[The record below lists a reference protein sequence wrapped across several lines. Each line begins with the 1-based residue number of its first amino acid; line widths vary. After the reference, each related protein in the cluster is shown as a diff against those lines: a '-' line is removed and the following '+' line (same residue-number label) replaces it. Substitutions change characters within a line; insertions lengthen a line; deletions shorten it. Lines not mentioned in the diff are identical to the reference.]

1 MTVIFKKIIL
11 INIVFLYFSS
21 TAQNVNGHWFGTGTV
36 EYRGTNNHY
45 LTELVL
51 RQSGKKITGE
61 LNYYF
66 KDTFFVTPIQGMYD
80 AVSRTLTLKEFE
92 LVHFMA
98 ANAKDGITVNMT
110 GKFLLRISRTESDL
124 KGSFTSDE
132 AHRYTTPPINFI
144 LKRSNDTLP
153 FVLTQDTIETAKEF
167 QTNAIKKEI
176 SRRKDIVREINVNSS
191 TINLEFYDN
200 GEIDYD
206 SISVYQN
213 DKLILPKS
221 VLNYDALKLTIKL
234 NESLE
239 YNDITMF
246 ANNVGLIPPNTAVLI
261 LYDGKK
267 RYEIQMSSD
276 FEKSATIRLKKNKIK
291 N

>member
-1 MTVIFKKIIL
+1 MAAIFKKIIL
-11 INIVFLYFSS
+11 INIVFLYF
-21 TAQNVNGHWFGTGTV
+21 TGIAQNVNGHWFGTGIV
-36 EYRGTNNHY
+36 KHNGSNNHY

-51 RQSGKKITGE
+51 RQSGKKITGV

-66 KDTFFVTPIQGMYD
+66 RDTFFVTPVQGNYD
-80 AVSRTLTLKEFE
+80 AANRTLTLKEFE
-92 LVHFMA
+92 LIHFMA
-98 ANAKDGITVNMT
+98 NNAKDGITVNMT
-110 GKFLLRISRTESDL
+110 GKFLLLVSRSESDL
-124 KGSFTSDE
+124 KGSFVSDD
-132 AHRYTTPPINFI
+132 AHKYTAPPIDLI
-144 LKRSNDTLP
+144 LKKSNDTLA
-153 FVLTQDTIETAKEF
+153 FSITEDTLETAKDF
-167 QTNAIKKEI
+167 HTDPIKKEI
-176 SRRKDIVREINVNSS
+176 NRRKDIVREINVNSS

-206 SISVYQN
+206 SVSVYQN

-221 VLNYDALKLTIKL
+221 MLSYDALKLSVQL
-234 NESLE
+234 NKNLE
-239 YNDITMF
+239 YTDITMF

-276 FEKSATIRLKKNKIK
+276 FEKSATIRLRKNKIK

>member
-1 MTVIFKKIIL
+1 MTPLFRKIIFIYL
-11 INIVFLYFSS
+11 VISS
-21 TAQNVNGHWFGTGTV
+21 FPAISQNVNGHWFGIGTV
-36 EYRGTNNHY
+36 EYHGTNNHY

-51 RQSGKKITGE
+51 RQSGKKISGE

-66 KDTFFVTPIQGMYD
+66 KDTFFVTPVQGNYD
-80 AVSRTLTLKEFE
+80 VMNRTLTLKEFE

-124 KGSFTSDE
+124 KGSFISDE
-132 AHRYTTPPINFI
+132 AHRYTTPPVNFI
-144 LKRSNDTLP
+144 LKKSNDTLP
-153 FVLTQDTIETAKEF
+153 FVLTQDTIETAKVF
-167 QTNAIKKEI
+167 QANSIKKES

-206 SISVYQN
+206 SVSVFQN

-221 VLNYDALKLTIKL
+221 MLSYDALKLSIQLDK
-234 NESLE
+234 NLE
-239 YNDITMF
+239 YTDITMF

>member
-1 MTVIFKKIIL
+1 MTAFFKRLIFIHL
-11 INIVFLYFSS
+11 IFSCFPAIS
-21 TAQNVNGHWFGTGTV
+21 QNVNGHWFGIGTV
-36 EYRGTNNHY
+36 EYHGTNNHY

-51 RQSGKKITGE
+51 RQSGKKISGE

-66 KDTFFVTPIQGMYD
+66 KDTFFVTPVQGNYD
-80 AVSRTLTLKEFE
+80 VMNRTLTLKEFE

-124 KGSFTSDE
+124 KGSFVSDE
-132 AHRYTTPPINFI
+132 AHQYTTPPINFI
-144 LKRSNDTLP
+144 LKKSNDTLP
-153 FVLTQDTIETAKEF
+153 FVLTQDTIETAKIF
-167 QTNAIKKEI
+167 QTNAIKKES
-176 SRRKDIVREINVNSS
+176 SRRKDIVREINVNAS

-200 GEIDYD
+200 GEIDDD
-206 SISVYQN
+206 SVSVFQN

-221 VLNYDALKLTIKL
+221 MLSYDALKLSIQLDK
-234 NESLE
+234 NLE
-239 YNDITMF
+239 YTDITMF
-246 ANNVGLIPPNTAVLI
+246 ANNIGLIPPNTAVLI